1 MLIIYLNLFLYLSS
15 LCLRLIIYIPKTKY
29 DSILRIANTGALSLI
44 FTTFLFSAFL
54 TSRFLIL
61 AELIP
66 LVLLN
71 GFTIERLYS
80 RLLSR
85 KFCKFDYFLVILNSF
100 PYLFFFTFYL
110 IIPLLFI
117 ILAFITSYLKIKIVP
132 TLFGTYSIAS
142 LYLPWTAILY
152 EVNIKVFSIFVLWF
166 FYTLTQ
172 SLYVEY
178 KIPFRKISKNIVRL
192 AWIISLF
199 LIVYFSLY
207 IPIILIGIVEPSI
220 RFLNPG
226 NKLSS
231 AKDIKN
237 LGWKIARRSMILMLA
252 IIICEIFIRF
262 YFIFSY

>member
-1 MLIIYLNLFLYLSS
+1 M
-15 LCLRLIIYIPKTKY
+15 
-29 DSILRIANTGALSLI
+29 LRITNTGALSLI

-61 AELIP
+61 AELVP

-71 GFTIERLYS
+71 GFSVERLYA

-85 KFCKFDYFLVILNSF
+85 KFSKFDYFLVVLNSF
-100 PYLFFFTFYL
+100 PYLFFFTLYF
-110 IIPLLFI
+110 IIPLIFI
-117 ILAFITSYLKIKIVP
+117 ILAFITSYLKIKIIP

-166 FYTLTQ
+166 LYTLTQ

-199 LIVYFSLY
+199 LVVYFSLY
-207 IPIILIGIVEPSI
+207 IPIILLGIIEPSI

-237 LGWKIARRSMILMLA
+237 LGWKMARRSMILMVV
-252 IIICEIFIRF
+252 IIICEIFIR
-262 YFIFSY
+262 Y

>member
-1 MLIIYLNLFLYLSS
+1 M
-15 LCLRLIIYIPKTKY
+15 
-29 DSILRIANTGALSLI
+29 RITNTGALSLI

-54 TSRFLIL
+54 TSKFLIL
-61 AELIP
+61 TELIP

-85 KFCKFDYFLVILNSF
+85 KFCKFDYFLIALNSV
-100 PYLFFFTFYL
+100 PYLLFFTVYL
-110 IIPLLFI
+110 IIPLIFI
-117 ILAFITSYLKIKIVP
+117 IFAFITSYLKIKIIP
-132 TLFGTYSIAS
+132 TLFGTYSIVS
-142 LYLPWTAILY
+142 LYLPWSAILY
-152 EVNIKVFSIFVLWF
+152 EINIKVISIFVLWF
-166 FYTLTQ
+166 LYTLTQ

-178 KIPFRKISKNIVRL
+178 KIPFRKISKNTVRL

-199 LIVYFSLY
+199 TIVYFSLY
-207 IPIILIGIVEPSI
+207 IPIILIGLIEPSI

-237 LGWKIARRSMILMLA
+237 LGWKIARRTIILMLV
-252 IIICEIFIRF
+252 IIICEIFIRY
-262 YFIFSY
+262 YFIFRY